1 MTGRT
6 TGGQIETVRIIP
18 DGSPVANYAFD
29 VTPARLVTAVVTEIG
44 VARRPL
50 ARSLPSHVRRAGVA
64 FETQHF
70 PDSPNRPDWP
80 TTTLRPGEVFRSATE
95 YRLTS

>member
-1 MTGRT
+1 MQELASGRELSIWTTEPGIQLYSGNHLDGTLTG
-6 TGGQIETVRIIP
+6 TGGGP
-18 DGSPVANYAFD
+18 
-29 VTPARLVTAVVTEIG
+29 
-44 VARRPL
+44 
-50 ARSLPSHVRRAGVA
+50 HVRRAGVA

-95 YRLTS
+95 YRLSSVH